1 MKVLLTA
8 LAMAATLA
16 TPALS
21 QTADRPTQSNQLRTG
36 DPYMYGRESR
46 GSSNESANRVREQRS
61 TNSRNDVYGLRGE
74 YLGSDPDPIVRNQ
87 LSRDPSQGD

>member
-1 MKVLLTA
+1 MKVLFTA

-21 QTADRPTQSNQLRTG
+21 QTVDRPTQSNQVRTS
-36 DPYMYGRESR
+36 DPYVSGRESR
-46 GSSNESANRVREQRS
+46 GSSNESANRAREQRS
-61 TNSRNDVYGLRGE
+61 ANPRNDVYSQRGE
-74 YLGSDPDPIVRNQ
+74 YLGSDPDPTVRSQ